1 MNLWNK
7 FIVYIFGEKLIP
19 FGEKLIPFDEF
30 TKQLNAKLVEYGY
43 KRDYNIIIKYKIFY
57 YGTIAYDFFIIDPVN
72 EVVHFVNNENDNP
85 VGGWTSF
92 GKENFTKTNLNFLFE
107 KASLYAKLSKKCMIQ
122 AKLDEIGKDFE

>member
-7 FIVYIFGEKLIP
+7 FIVYI

-43 KRDYNIIIKYKIFY
+43 KRDYDIIIKYKIFY
-57 YGTIAYDFFIIDPVN
+57 FGTKAYDFFIIDTVN
-72 EVVHFVNNENDNP
+72 ELVLFVNNENDNP
-85 VGGWTSF
+85 IGGWTSF

-107 KASLYAKLSKKCMIQ
+107 KASLYAKLSKKYKIQ
-122 AKLDEIGKDFE
+122 AKLEEIEKDFE

>member
-7 FIVYIFGEKLIP
+7 FIVYI

-122 AKLDEIGKDFE
+122 AKLEEIEKDFE